1 MQLTS
6 AEHEAVMSLLAER
19 NLIGSDAETSM
30 LTVVEHAPVST
41 LTELVAMLRSSA
53 HLNFEQRH
61 EAWSRLFGHD
71 ALRVLDVL
79 FRWYP
84 A

>member
-1 MQLTS
+1 MQLTNG
-6 AEHEAVMSLLAER
+6 EYEAVMSLLSER
-19 NLIGSDAETSM
+19 NLIGSDAETSIR
-30 LTVVEHAPVST
+30 TVIKLAPVST
-41 LTELVAMLRSSA
+41 LTELVEMLRSSA